1 MTCASF
7 THQQSAKRSAP
18 LVSCVAALLLL
29 SPMAAFAQAGA
40 DAAVANFYRGKTI
53 RIVVGLG
60 AGGSFDITA
69 RTIARHI
76 GKEIPGNPTVIVENV
91 PGAGSMLALNQI
103 YNTLPKDGTVIG
115 NVSGPILS
123 NQLFGNPAARFDANK
138 MRILG
143 VPAPIVHM
151 LVVTKA
157 SGVNKLEEM
166 QGANAGKTVKIGS
179 TAPASAIANS
189 ASLAKDAVGL
199 NYQIVNG
206 YDGFAKI
213 ALAMDQGEVN
223 ATFNNIDE
231 LRGLYREK
239 VDGGDW
245 KILAQSSEKPHP
257 RAPNVPV
264 LTALA
269 KDADSREA
277 LRLGAILPQRFG
289 FLYFLAPGVPEDRA
303 NALENAFAKTM
314 ADKTFIASMEQ
325 AKLVVDPISAS
336 EVQKMVS
343 EFVNMPENMKTR
355 LRPVM
360 FPANR

>member
-1 MTCASF
+1 MICAILENARCARWPG
-7 THQQSAKRSAP
+7 TLAA
-18 LVSCVAALLLL
+18 LVVAAQFC
-29 SPMAAFAQAGA
+29 SPMVAMAQGGA
-40 DAAVANFYRGKTI
+40 DAAVASFYRGKTI

-69 RTIARHI
+69 RTLARHI

-103 YNTLPKDGTVIG
+103 FNTMPKDGTVIG

-157 SGVNKLEEM
+157 SGVTRLEEM
-166 QGANAGKTVKIGS
+166 QGPNSSRTVKIGS

-189 ASLAKDAVGL
+189 ASLAKEALGL

-264 LTALA
+264 LTSLV

-303 NALENAFAKTM
+303 NALENAFVRTM
-314 ADKTFIASMEQ
+314 ADKAFISAMEQ
-325 AKLVVDPISAS
+325 AKLVVDPISAG

-343 EFVNMPENMKTR
+343 EFVNMPENIKAR

-360 FPANR
+360 FPASR